1 MEFAFGLFIIMNF
14 LNNKYYSN
22 SRRIL
27 TLIALLLTLF
37 SGGIHA
43 GSANVLR
50 LATTTSTE
58 NSGLLEYLL
67 PAFEIRAGYEVQ
79 VIAVGTGAALR
90 MGREGDVDV
99 LLVHA
104 PKAEIEFVDTGY
116 GVRRVSVMHNDFV
129 FVGPKQ
135 GSEQVLAAKNLTGAM
150 AQIAASPNGFVSR
163 GDDSGT
169 HKKELSLWK
178 TAGLDTEGDWYHESG
193 QGMGKVLQIAG
204 ELDAFTLVD
213 RGTWLALQSKSPLR
227 LVFEGDEKLFN
238 PYSIIELSPQRYA
251 DLNHQGAN
259 ALIDWITSAEAQA
272 LIGEFKIK
280 GERLFT
286 PDARPAS

>member
-1 MEFAFGLFIIMNF
+1 M
-14 LNNKYYSN
+14 
-22 SRRIL
+22 
-27 TLIALLLTLF
+27 
-37 SGGIHA
+37 
-43 GSANVLR
+43 LR

-58 NSGLLEYLL
+58 NSGLLDYLL
-67 PAFEIRAGYEVQ
+67 RAFETHAGYKVQ

-116 GVRRVSVMHNDFV
+116 GVRRVSVMHNDFL

-178 TAGLDTEGDWYHESG
+178 VAGLESEGDWYRESG
-193 QGMGKVLQIAG
+193 QGMGKVLHIAG

-238 PYSIIELSPQRYA
+238 PYSIIELNPQRNA

-259 ALIDWITSAEAQA
+259 ALIDWITSAEAQTF
-272 LIGEFKIK
+272 IGEFKIN

-286 PDARPAS
+286 PGARPTT

>member
-1 MEFAFGLFIIMNF
+1 M
-14 LNNKYYSN
+14 
-22 SRRIL
+22 RIL
-27 TLIALLLTLF
+27 MLLALLMTF
-37 SGGIHA
+37 APNAVHA
-43 GSANVLR
+43 ERANVLR

-67 PAFEIRAGYEVQ
+67 PAFEAREGYQVH

-104 PKAEIEFVDTGY
+104 PEAELKFIEKGY
-116 GVRRVSVMHNDFV
+116 GVRRVSVMHNDFI
-129 FVGPKQ
+129 FVGPER
-135 GSEQVLAAKNLTGAM
+135 GSEQVVTAKNLAKALGR
-150 AQIAASPNGFVSR
+150 IADSPAGFVSR

-178 TAGLDTEGDWYHESG
+178 VAGLIPEGEWYRESG

-213 RGTWLALQSKSPLR
+213 RGTWLALQGQSSLR
-227 LVFEGDEKLFN
+227 LVFEGDKALFN
-238 PYSIIELSPQRYA
+238 PYSIIELNPQRFT
-251 DLNHQGAN
+251 DLNHRGAN
-259 ALIDWITSAEAQA
+259 ALIDWIISAEAQTM
-272 LIGEFKIK
+272 IGEFKIK
-280 GERLFT
+280 DERLFT